1 MSRGRGTLSKQ
12 RTLHGQS
19 PQDTRHWVGG
29 REENVMGS
37 VLEMLMDMSVR
48 YNLSC
53 RQLGVGHAAGEGGLN
68 MGVICM
74 WIVRGDQGE

>member
-1 MSRGRGTLSKQ
+1 
-12 RTLHGQS
+12 
-19 PQDTRHWVGG
+19 
-29 REENVMGS
+29 MGS